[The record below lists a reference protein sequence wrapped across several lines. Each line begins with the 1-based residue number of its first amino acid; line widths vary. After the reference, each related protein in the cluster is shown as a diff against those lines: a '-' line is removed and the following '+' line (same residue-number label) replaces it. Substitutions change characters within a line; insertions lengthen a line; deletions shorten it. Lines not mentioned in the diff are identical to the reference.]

1 MTKPLT
7 HNEMI
12 SAIFA
17 ANTEAVRLEGEL
29 KKVIKERDEARRE
42 VCVSLNGNMK
52 QAHEYA
58 AYRGWDCFKSDHIG
72 EVTDMPSKE
81 TP

>member
-17 ANTEAVRLEGEL
+17 ANTEAFRLEGEL
-29 KKVIKERDEARRE
+29 EKVTKERDEARRMASRLLTE
-42 VCVSLNGNMK
+42 DGSLMAAK
-52 QAHEYA
+52 SQAFSI
-58 AYRGWDCFKSDHIG
+58 GWDCFKEENHNA
-72 EVTDMPSKE
+72 
-81 TP
+81 